1 MVADDLMEIDM
12 LKLSTETG
20 SLVNHVLSASKGL
33 APIAGEAATVLH
45 WSDRSPATVV
55 AYDAQ
60 KQIVTLRGDKA
71 TCTDFEQQTYTY
83 EPSET
88 GPTYHF
94 RREKNGSWVQVFLNR
109 TTGRWIKSKG
119 AGLIIGRREKYRD
132 PSF

>member
-1 MVADDLMEIDM
+1 M
-12 LKLSTETG
+12 LKLGTETG
-20 SLVNHVLSASKGL
+20 SLINHVLSSSKGL
-33 APIAGEAATVLH
+33 DPIVGEAATVLH

-55 AYDAQ
+55 EYDAK
-60 KQIVTLRGDKA
+60 KQIVALRGDKA
-71 TCTDFEQQTYTY
+71 ICIDFEQQTYTY
-83 EPSET
+83 ESNET

-94 RREKNGSWVQVFLNR
+94 QRQKNGSWTQVFLNR

>member
-1 MVADDLMEIDM
+1 M
-12 LKLSTETG
+12 LKFGTETG
-20 SLVNHVLSASKGL
+20 SLVNHVLSSHKGI
-33 APIAGEAATVLH
+33 APIAGEAATILY

-55 AYDAQ
+55 DYDDK

-71 TCTDFEQQTYTY
+71 ICTDFEQQTYTY
-83 EPSET
+83 ERSEN

-94 RREKNGSWVQVFLNR
+94 RREKNGSWVQVLFKR
-109 TTGRWIKSKG
+109 DTGRWIKSKG